1 MVVLAVRLGYAQA
14 PGPGSATLA
23 APAAAVT
30 SGEEIYR
37 TACLTCHGSDG
48 RGSPRTIVGFETE
61 LPDFTDCAFATAEA
75 DIDWHAVVRN
85 GGRIRGLSRSMP
97 AFGDA
102 LTAEQIDGVLGYV
115 RQFCADDRWP
125 RGNLNFPRALF
136 TEKAFPENEV
146 VYTNTVT
153 RGDEAAVGN
162 EIVYERRFGA
172 RNQIEAVVP
181 FDSVKQPEGWNF
193 GLGDVAFAY
202 RRTLVASDRTGTIGA
217 AGGEIAFPTGD
228 ATRGLGNGY
237 HVVGLF
243 AMFGQTLPRN
253 GFVQVH
259 GGLEIPSNGNTGS
272 KEPYLRTAVGTT
284 LMSDGGHGRSWSP
297 QVEILFARPFGEK
310 STWDIV
316 PQIQVSLSKLQHVM
330 IAGGVR
336 IPVNARDERRPAIV
350 TYLLWDWFDGP
361 FTSFWK

>member
-1 MVVLAVRLGYAQA
+1 VSSPAIRSFPGAILWMVVLAVRLGDAQA

-23 APAAAVT
+23 APATAVT

-37 TACLTCHGSDG
+37 TACVTCHGSDG

-75 DIDWHAVVRN
+75 DIDWQAVVHN
-85 GGRIRGLSRSMP
+85 GGPIRGLSRSMP

-102 LTAEQIDGVLGYV
+102 LTADEIDGVLGYV

-181 FDSVKQPEGWNF
+181 FDSVKQPEEWNF
-193 GLGDVAFAY
+193 GLGERWSRATVRERSEPLVGRSPSLQAMQPADLGMVITSSDCLRCSA
-202 RRTLVASDRTGTIGA
+202 RRCR
-217 AGGEIAFPTGD
+217 
-228 ATRGLGNGY
+228 ATDSCKCMADSR
-237 HVVGLF
+237 F
-243 AMFGQTLPRN
+243 
-253 GFVQVH
+253 
-259 GGLEIPSNGNTGS
+259 
-272 KEPYLRTAVGTT
+272 LRTATPDRRKRTCGPP
-284 LMSDGGHGRSWSP
+284 LGR
-297 QVEILFARPFGEK
+297 R
-310 STWDIV
+310 
-316 PQIQVSLSKLQHVM
+316 
-330 IAGGVR
+330 
-336 IPVNARDERRPAIV
+336 
-350 TYLLWDWFDGP
+350 
-361 FTSFWK
+361 